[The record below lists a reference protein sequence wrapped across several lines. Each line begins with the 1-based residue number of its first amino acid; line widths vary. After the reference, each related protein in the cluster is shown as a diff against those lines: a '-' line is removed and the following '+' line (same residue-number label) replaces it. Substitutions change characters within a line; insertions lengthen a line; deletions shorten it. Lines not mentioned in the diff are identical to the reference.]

1 MVNATATAPEREL
14 TATITPTEHNQTD
27 SGITTTMLGLL
38 RIAFGWVLLWAGLD
52 KIFGLGYPTESGQ
65 GIVDGGSVTEGYLS
79 FGVNP
84 DSPVHGMLTA
94 MAGNPIADGLYLAA
108 TLGAGIAVLLG
119 VFVRI
124 AAIGGSIL
132 MFMLWLS
139 MLPLENNPFMDQ
151 HLLYALVGVAVALTG
166 AGRYLGLGRWWA
178 STSLVRAAP
187 WLK

>member
-1 MVNATATAPEREL
+1 MANATATSPEREL
-14 TATITPTEHNQTD
+14 TSTIAPTDHKPAV
-27 SGITTTMLGLL
+27 SGVTTIMLGLL

-65 GIVDGGSVTEGYLS
+65 GVVDGGSVTEGYLS

-94 MAGNPIADGLYLAA
+94 MAGNPIAYALYLAA
-108 TLGAGIAVLLG
+108 TLGAGIALLLG
-119 VFVRI
+119 IFVRI
-124 AAIGGSIL
+124 AAIGGAVL

-139 MLPLENNPFMDQ
+139 MLPLEHNPFMDQ
-151 HLLYALVGVAVALTG
+151 HLLYALVGVAVA
-166 AGRYLGLGRWWA
+166 GRYLGLGRWWS
-178 STSLVRAAP
+178 STALVRAAP